1 MNENEKELTG
11 TTPELTEPSA
21 CQGVN
26 ESAAPEVAPEAK
38 EACAETE
45 SPAEAIAQAADAIEA
60 KEETPAAPA
69 ASDNVEVKEAEE
81 TCQATPEAPADACA
95 ETESPAEAISEATD
109 AIEGADQEAADAKED
124 QKEELREE
132 ERVNYHSLTKSEL
145 VDALRQIVD
154 TKDASAHKKVAA
166 VKQAFYTLRNREIQA
181 EMDEYVEAG
190 NAPETFTASLDEAE
204 TQLKDLLSAF
214 REIRSQ
220 YLNAEEERKRENL
233 VLKQKIIDQLRQ
245 LADDIDNINLHFPKF
260 QQLQADFKAITDI
273 PAGDVADTWKNYQLA
288 VEQFYDRLKMNKELR
303 DLDFR
308 KNLEYKRTLID
319 QAKALETEPDPV
331 AAFRKLQDLHEKWRE
346 TGPVAK
352 DMRESIWDEF
362 KAASTVVN
370 KRHQEFFEAR
380 KAQETAN
387 EKAKTELCEQIEAID
402 MSKLDSFKAWDAETK
417 HVLELQAE
425 WKKLGFASRKVNTA
439 LFNRFRSV
447 CDDFFTRKAAYF
459 KSVKDEYAANMAKKV
474 ALCEQVEA
482 LKESEEDNRKAM
494 ETVTRLQAEWR
505 KIGPVARKN
514 SDAIWQRFNEAC
526 NYFYKQRKQ
535 ESSAQRQEENANL
548 AAKRA
553 IVAALKAIDLDDIE
567 RNEAIKQ
574 VRELQ
579 KQWSAVG
586 HVPFRQKDTLFTE
599 YRQVCDKLY
608 AQLDMSRQQAR
619 MSSFEE
625 QLAGMDADKAKLMRE
640 RERLSRAYEG
650 KKNELNTAENNL
662 GFFNVKSSEGSS
674 LVRDMERRIKRLRED
689 LELIAQQ
696 ISAVNQKLK

>member
-11 TTPELTEPSA
+11 ITPELTEPTA

-26 ESAAPEVAPEAK
+26 ESAIPEVAQEAK
-38 EACAETE
+38 EECAETE
-45 SPAEAIAQAADAIEA
+45 SPAEAMAEAADAIEA
-60 KEETPAAPA
+60 KEETPAAPE
-69 ASDNVEVKEAEE
+69 ASKDED
-81 TCQATPEAPADACA
+81 APAEVCA

-109 AIEGADQEAADAKED
+109 ALEGMAAEQADASED
-124 QKEELREE
+124 EMEEAKEEV
-132 ERVNYHSLTKSEL
+132 RVNYHSLTKTEL
-145 VDALRQIVD
+145 VDALREIVGA
-154 TKDASAHKKVAA
+154 KDASAHKKVAA
-166 VKQAFYTLRNREIQA
+166 IKQSFYTLRNREIQA

-190 NAPETFTASLDEAE
+190 NAPETFTASIDEAE
-204 TQLKDLLSAF
+204 TQLKELLNAF
-214 REIRSQ
+214 RELRSQ
-220 YLNAEEERKRENL
+220 YLSAEEERKRENL

-352 DMRESIWDEF
+352 DIRESIWDEF

-439 LFNRFRSV
+439 LFNRFRAV

-514 SDAIWQRFNEAC
+514 SDAVWQRFNDAC

-535 ESSAQRQEENANL
+535 ENAAVRQEENANL

-553 IVAALKAIDLDDIE
+553 VVAALKAIDLDETE
-567 RNEAIKQ
+567 RTEAIRQ

-586 HVPFRQKDTLFTE
+586 HVPFRQKDALFSE

-608 AQLDMSRQQAR
+608 GQLDMHRQQAR